1 MPSKDK
7 LKDWSVITGL
17 MNPVD
22 MTAKEK
28 EEPNLKTEDVLA
40 LMEEANENL
49 AAIFARMEERRESEQ
64 YGDPDRE
71 VRESQC

>member
-1 MPSKDK
+1 
-7 LKDWSVITGL
+7 

-28 EEPNLKTEDVLA
+28 EELNLKTEDVLT